1 MRTAVAICALIAFA
15 SYAQVGLAGTIK
27 DRHVRSANEFGDIIG
42 DSGALLRDGKAIVFK
57 EAGVTALAGP
67 SAVLFSDGTSHQFA
81 ARKKRAI
88 ITPFGDN
95 IGASGAVLRDGKQI
109 LFKEAGVT
117 AVAGPSGVVFSD
129 GQSHQFAARKK
140 RAIISPFGDSIGAS
154 GAVLRDGTQILF
166 KKPGMT
172 AVAGP
177 SAVLFSDG
185 TSHQFSARKKRAI
198 NEFGDNVGKSGAVLR
213 DGTQIQYKAPGVTAL
228 AGPSAVLF
236 SDGQS
241 HQFSA
246 RRKRAVNQY
255 GDNIG
260 ESAAILRDGKVVLFQ
275 GAGVTALAG
284 PSAVRFSDGQVH
296 QFSSR
301 RKRSVNEFGDIIGD
315 SGALLR
321 DGKSIVFKGHG
332 VTALAGPS
340 AVLFSDGQ
348 SHQFAARK
356 KRAVNEFGDNFGEA
370 GAVLRDGAQIQYKN
384 PGVTA
389 LAGPSAVLFSDGQSH
404 QFAARKK
411 RSLNKFGDLIGD
423 SGALLRDGKAV
434 VFKGHGV
441 KVASVADSGIVFTDG
456 TSHQFAAR
464 KKRSVNEHGDII
476 GDSGA
481 LLADGTPIVFTEHGV
496 TVVARGPSGVLFSNG
511 QSVQF
516 KN

>member
-27 DRHVRSANEFGDIIG
+27 NRHARSANEFGDIIG
-42 DSGALLRDGKAIVFK
+42 DSGALLRDGKSIVFK

-88 ITPFGDN
+88 NEFGDN
-95 IGASGAVLRDGKQI
+95 IGESGAVLRDGKQI

-117 AVAGPSGVVFSD
+117 AVAGPSAVVFSD
-129 GQSHQFAARKK
+129 GQSHQFAGRKK
-140 RAIISPFGDSIGAS
+140 RAVVSPFGDSIGAS

-185 TSHQFSARKKRAI
+185 TSHQFAARKKRAI
-198 NEFGDNVGKSGAVLR
+198 NEFGDNIGESGAVLR
-213 DGTQIQYKAPGVTAL
+213 DGTQIQYKEPGVTAL
-228 AGPSAVLF
+228 AAPSAVLF

-241 HQFSA
+241 HQFGG
-246 RRKRAVNQY
+246 RKKRAVNQY
-255 GDNIG
+255 GDDIG
-260 ESAAILRDGKVVLFQ
+260 ESAAILRDGKVILFQ

-301 RKRSVNEFGDIIGD
+301 RKRSVNEYGDIIGD

-321 DGKSIVFKGHG
+321 DGKSVVFKEHG

-348 SHQFAARK
+348 SHQFA
-356 KRAVNEFGDNFGEA
+356 
-370 GAVLRDGAQIQYKN
+370 
-384 PGVTA
+384 
-389 LAGPSAVLFSDGQSH
+389 S
-404 QFAARKK
+404 RKK

-481 LLADGTPIVFTEHGV
+481 LLADGQSIVFTEPGV